1 LLGWTRITL
10 GSWLGELRI
19 RGEMSGVDGE
29 SGSLA
34 GRVGEGLALDKRTV
48 FILHAL
54 VRFK

>member
-1 LLGWTRITL
+1 
-10 GSWLGELRI
+10 
-19 RGEMSGVDGE
+19 MSGVDGE